1 MMILGNDFYNSLIID
16 VLFIYDLIRSKL
28 FSLIFV
34 VMFRKLGRFGRIIP
48 IQVVML
54 VICYIVKIMM

>member
-1 MMILGNDFYNSLIID
+1 MMILENDFYNSLIID
-16 VLFIYDLIRSKL
+16 ILFIYDLISLKL

-34 VMFRKLGRFGRIIP
+34 VMFRRLGSFGRIIP

-54 VICYIVKIMM
+54 IIYYIVKIMM